1 MTDVVELTREL
12 IRIDSVGGGEA
23 AVAEPLAHRLE
34 AAGFEVRTHDHAPG
48 RTGLVA
54 RWGTG
59 VPVTLTGHLDT
70 VPLGG
75 QAWTHEPHTA
85 EVDGD
90 RLYGRGSSDMK
101 AGVAALVVAAERHA
115 RGPGHRVALE
125 IVLTAGEETGCEG
138 AIDMIA
144 RGLVSR
150 SRGLLVAEPTANRA
164 LLGHKGALW
173 LKATA
178 HGRTAHGSMPHL
190 GDNAIYKLARA
201 IGAVECFDPGVPPH
215 PWLGAPTANVGTV
228 HGGINVNSVPDLA
241 EATVDMRT
249 VTGQD
254 HAELRERLREKL
266 GGETSLEVLT
276 DLPSVW
282 TDPDDPFVRVL
293 VAAGARP
300 PGERPAASYF
310 TDASVLVAAC
320 GGAPTVICGPG
331 EPEQAHVTDE
341 YCEIP
346 RIEEAVEIYAG
357 ALAGLSTR

>member
-23 AVAEPLAHRLE
+23 AVAEPLARRLE
-34 AAGFEVRTHDHAPG
+34 AAGFEVRAHAYAPG
-48 RTGLVA
+48 RTGVVA

-75 QAWTHEPHTA
+75 QDWTYGPHAA

-115 RGPGHRVALE
+115 RGPAHRTALE
-125 IVLTAGEETGCEG
+125 IVLTVGEETGCEG

-144 RGLVSR
+144 QGLVGR

-173 LKATA
+173 LKVIAQ
-178 HGRTAHGSMPHL
+178 GRTAHGSMPHL
-190 GDNAIYKLARA
+190 GDNAVYKLARA
-201 IGAVECFDPGVPPH
+201 VGAVEHFDFGLPAH
-215 PWLGAPTANVGTV
+215 PWLGAPSVNVGTV

-254 HAELRERLREKL
+254 HAELRERLRKEL

-276 DLPSVW
+276 DLPAVW
-282 TDPDDPFVRVL
+282 TDPDDPFVRAL
-293 VAAGARP
+293 LAAGASP
-300 PGERPAASYF
+300 PGDHPAASYF
-310 TDASVLVAAC
+310 TDASVLTTAC
-320 GGAPTVICGPG
+320 GAPPIVICGPG

-346 RIEEAVEIYAG
+346 RIEKAVEIYAG
-357 ALAGLSTR
+357 ALALLAP

>member
-23 AVAEPLAHRLE
+23 AVAQPLVRRLE
-34 AAGFEVRTHDHAPG
+34 TAGFEVRAHAYAPG
-48 RTGLVA
+48 RTGVVA

-75 QAWTHEPHTA
+75 QAWAYGPHAA

-90 RLYGRGSSDMK
+90 RLYGRGASDMK

-115 RGPGHRVALE
+115 RGSAPRVALE
-125 IVLTAGEETGCEG
+125 IVLTVGEETGCEG
-138 AIDMIA
+138 AIDMITH
-144 RGLVSR
+144 GLVGR
-150 SRGLLVAEPTANRA
+150 SRGMLVAEPTANRA

-173 LKATA
+173 LKVTA
-178 HGRTAHGSMPHL
+178 QGRTAHGSMPHL
-190 GDNAIYKLARA
+190 GDNAVYKLARA
-201 IGAVECFDPGVPPH
+201 IGSVEHFDPGCPAH
-215 PWLGAPTANVGTV
+215 PWLGAPSVNVGTV

-254 HAELRERLREKL
+254 HAELRERLRKEL
-266 GGETSLEVLT
+266 GEETSLEVLT
-276 DLPSVW
+276 DLPAVW
-282 TDPDDPFVRVL
+282 TDPDDPFVQVL
-293 VAAGARP
+293 LAAGARP
-300 PGERPAASYF
+300 PGDRPAASYF
-310 TDASVLVAAC
+310 TDASVLTAAC
-320 GGAPTVICGPG
+320 GTPPVVICGPG

-346 RIEEAVEIYAG
+346 RIEDAVEIYVG
-357 ALAGLSTR
+357 ALARLAH

>member
-1 MTDVVELTREL
+1 MNEAVQLAREL

-23 AVAEPLAHRLE
+23 AVAGPLARRLSE
-34 AAGFEVRTHDHAPG
+34 AGFDVREHRYAPG

-54 RWGTG
+54 RWGSGT
-59 VPVTLTGHLDT
+59 PVVLTGHLDT

-75 QAWTHEPHTA
+75 RAWEHDPHAA

-101 AGVAALVVAAERHA
+101 AGVAALVVAAERHV
-115 RGPGHRVALE
+115 RGSGPRAALE

-144 RGLVSR
+144 QGMVGRAR
-150 SRGLLVAEPTANRA
+150 ALLVAEPTANRA

-173 LKATA
+173 LRAVA
-178 HGRTAHGSMPHL
+178 RGRTAHGSMPHL
-190 GDNAIYKLARA
+190 GDNAVYKLARA
-201 IGAVECFDPGVPPH
+201 IGAVERFDPGVPAH

-228 HGGINVNSVPDLA
+228 RGGINVNSVPDLA

-249 VTGQD
+249 VAGQD
-254 HAELRERLREKL
+254 HAELRERLGRAV
-266 GGETSLEVLT
+266 GEETALEVLT
-276 DLPSVW
+276 DLPAVW
-282 TDPDDPFVRVL
+282 TDPDDDVVQAL
-293 VAAGARP
+293 LAAGAAP
-300 PGERPAASYF
+300 PGDRPAASYF

-320 GGAPTVICGPG
+320 GGAPAVICGPG

-341 YCEIP
+341 YCVIP
-346 RIEEAVEIYAG
+346 RIEEAVEIYTG
-357 ALAGLSTR
+357 ALARLAP